1 MFNERRI
8 ISFYLLLFLFLP
20 FIDKNKDK
28 NIIGPWA
35 FCTCILFIFPFFPSD
50 LKDSL
55 LLM

>member
-28 NIIGPWA
+28 NIIGLWA
-35 FCTCILFIFPFFPSD
+35 LCTRILFIFRFFPCE